1 MTMIMKHCHTG
12 CVSGTLASVR
22 TCAAIVRI
30 RPRGPTA
37 GDEELDFEEFL
48 QIFLSQLA
56 KIKCAHSDTVTMT
69 LPSSARALKS
79 NRNGT

>member
-1 MTMIMKHCHTG
+1 MTMRIKHCHG

-56 KIKCAHSDTVTMT
+56 KIKCAHSDTVYTITMT
-69 LPSSARALKS
+69 LPSSARAL
-79 NRNGT
+79 